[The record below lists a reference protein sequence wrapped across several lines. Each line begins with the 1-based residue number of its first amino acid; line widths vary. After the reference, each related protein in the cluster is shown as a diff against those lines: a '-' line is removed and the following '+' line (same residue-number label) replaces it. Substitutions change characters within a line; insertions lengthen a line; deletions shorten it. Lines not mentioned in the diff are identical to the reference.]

1 MPSRPTHP
9 FRLDGRTALVTGAGR
24 GIGRSCALALARAG
38 ADVWLTARSTD
49 EIAAVAAQIRSEGG
63 TATASACDVT
73 DAAAVRALVAR
84 MPVLDALVNNAGGNT
99 PRAFVDV
106 TEAELDHL
114 LNLNLRAMFLVAQAA
129 ARKMLEHPERAT
141 RGGAIVNIGSQMGHV
156 GQALRSV
163 YCMAKHGIE
172 GLTKSAAIELAPG
185 GIRIVTVAPTVIA
198 TPMVADRMAGADFA
212 QRVLQRIPIGRVGQ
226 PDEVAAAVLF
236 AVSPA
241 AALVTGSAIL
251 VDGGFTAQ

>member
-1 MPSRPTHP
+1 MAERI
-9 FRLDGRTALVTGAGR
+9 ALVSGGNR
-24 GIGRSCALALARAG
+24 GIGYGICRGLAEAGLTVYLGARNP
-38 ADVWLTARSTD
+38 ADG
-49 EIAAVAAQIRSEGG
+49 EKAAQELRAAGEIRPI
-63 TATASACDVT
+63 ALDVADET
-73 DAAAVRALVAR
+73 SIHAAIDRILR
-84 MPVLDALVNNAGGNT
+84 EQGRLDALVNNAGGNT

-106 TEAELDHL
+106 TEAELDQL

-129 ARKMLEHPERAT
+129 ARKMLEHPDRAT
-141 RGGAIVNIGSQMGHV
+141 RGGAIVNMGSQMGHV

-163 YCMAKHGIE
+163 YSMAKHGIE

-185 GIRIVTVAPTVIA
+185 GIRVVTVAPTVIA
-198 TPMVADRMAGADFA
+198 TPMVADRMSGPDFA

-226 PDEVAAAVLF
+226 PDEVASAVLF